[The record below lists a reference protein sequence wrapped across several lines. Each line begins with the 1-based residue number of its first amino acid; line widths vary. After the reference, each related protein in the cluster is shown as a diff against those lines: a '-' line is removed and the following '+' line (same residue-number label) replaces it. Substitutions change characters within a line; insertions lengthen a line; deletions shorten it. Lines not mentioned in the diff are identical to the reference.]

1 MKKEKKKFKHF
12 KLPERQDLKE
22 YLESEKFKKKDGTPN
37 YSKIGK
43 VMNKSRNTIRLES
56 KILKEEYDPKK
67 ANDDYKNTLILS
79 KTLDEIKKII
89 NMTIWK
95 LILCKIMILL

>member
-1 MKKEKKKFKHF
+1 M
-12 KLPERQDLKE
+12 
-22 YLESEKFKKKDGTPN
+22 
-37 YSKIGK
+37 
-43 VMNKSRNTIRLES
+43 IRLVLLVAAIAIFGTS
-56 KILKEEYDPKK
+56 FITVIINQLTS
-67 ANDDYKNTLILS
+67 AKNIIMDLYNSALILS

>member
-1 MKKEKKKFKHF
+1 MIQTKSNLTKK
-12 KLPERQDLKE
+12 
-22 YLESEKFKKKDGTPN
+22 SIT
-37 YSKIGK
+37 
-43 VMNKSRNTIRLES
+43 NK
-56 KILKEEYDPKK
+56 PK
-67 ANDDYKNTLILS
+67 TLILS